1 VHPQRQSLAVAQQAR
16 SATVRYVGTSG
27 SMHEL
32 LGWNL
37 NLGCLFGVRVR
48 VHAVFVLLVV
58 VSVGWSLRTAGDDL
72 AGPAAFWLLLML
84 SVLAH
89 EAGHRYAALRVAGR
103 HDEWLLWPLGGLT
116 QPQLSP
122 DPAAQCL
129 VALAG
134 PLVNLSLFLTAA
146 VVLLVCGLAGVE
158 QLSPFSL
165 PYEPPLD
172 LPGAIRLLAWINA
185 WLLLIN
191 LLPAFP
197 LDGGP
202 ALRAA
207 LSVGYGPSRAAVL
220 ARSIS
225 VGVGLALCLAALV
238 VPHDMH
244 FELAWLA
251 PILLGLVVL
260 LGAVRESAP
269 SPRRWHGDAD
279 WPPGQDLSRRP
290 SHRATSPSSSPSHPP
305 GSAAWHD
312 ERSKPP
318 EASSDPLAYGRPPH
332 GPWEPP
338 EDADDFPLAEPYAAP
353 VVPEQATQGAQGA
366 DEPSASPSGVLD
378 ADDDEIDEDRRLDEI
393 LMRLHA
399 HGRESLSPDD
409 LQWLQRASAR
419 YRRRLQARSR
429 ATRH

>member
-1 VHPQRQSLAVAQQAR
+1 VPIHHNAR
-16 SATVRYVGTSG
+16 SATALLGGTSG

-37 NLGCLFGVRVR
+37 NLGRIFGVRVR
-48 VHAVFVLLVV
+48 VHAVFVLLIV

-72 AGPAAFWLLLML
+72 AGPIAFWLLLVL
-84 SVLAH
+84 SVVAH
-89 EAGHRYAALRVAGR
+89 EAGHSVAAVRVGGR

-116 QPQLSP
+116 QPRLPP

-129 VALAG
+129 VALVG
-134 PLVNLSLFLTAA
+134 PLANLVLFLTAA
-146 VVLLVCGLAGVE
+146 LVLLVGGLVAVE
-158 QLSPFSL
+158 ELSPFSL
-165 PYEPPLD
+165 PYELPLD
-172 LPGAIRLLAWINA
+172 LVGVIRMLAWING

-207 LSVGYGPSRAAVL
+207 LSVGYGAARAGVL
-220 ARSIS
+220 ARWVS
-225 VGVGLALCLAALV
+225 VAVGLGLCLAALV
-238 VPHDMH
+238 VPHELH
-244 FELAWLA
+244 FQWAWLA

-269 SPRRWHGDAD
+269 FGRRRRDDAD

-290 SHRATSPSSSPSHPP
+290 PHRAASPSRAPSRPTGENP
-305 GSAAWHD
+305 WHD
-312 ERSKPP
+312 EPTKSP
-318 EASSDPLAYGRPPH
+318 ASLSDPLAYGPQGH
-332 GPWEPP
+332 APWEQP
-338 EDADDFPLAEPYAAP
+338 EADDFSLGEP
-353 VVPEQATQGAQGA
+353 QL
-366 DEPSASPSGVLD
+366 DSFASPGAVHD
-378 ADDDEIDEDRRLDEI
+378 AELADGPTPHQHDMPGTDDDEIDEDRRLDEI

-419 YRRRLQARSR
+419 YRRRLQARTRASR
-429 ATRH
+429 R